1 MSQFQALLQYLWN
14 GLGGQMAEVSVSFK
28 VPAQIAL
35 VVIFAAL
42 AYFGLSLCGGDEGA
56 RVYEGP

>member
-1 MSQFQALLQYLWN
+1 
-14 GLGGQMAEVSVSFK
+14 MAEVSFTLK

-35 VVIFAAL
+35 VIVLAAL

-56 RVYEGP
+56 RLYE

>member
-1 MSQFQALLQYLWN
+1 MSRLTSILRYFWS
-14 GLGGQMAEVSVSFK
+14 GLNGQMAEVSVSFK

-35 VVIFAAL
+35 VVIL
-42 AYFGLSLCGGDEGA
+42 AILAGWGLSLCGGEEGA